1 MDIVL
6 IVLGVIA
13 LLIGVAGCV
22 LPVLP
27 GPPFAY
33 LALLL
38 LHFTDRVQFSWMQLL
53 VWLVIVVVVQVL
65 DFIVPML
72 GTKYF
77 GGSKWG
83 KNGCIIGTVI
93 GVFFMPWGI
102 VIGPFLGALI
112 GELLAGHTSS
122 EAIRSGIGSL
132 IGFLLGTMLKVILCL
147 YFCWEFIVALL

>member
-132 IGFLLGTMLKVILCL
+132 IGFLLGTMLKVIL
-147 YFCWEFIVALL
+147 

>member
-53 VWLVIVVVVQVL
+53 VWLVIGVVVQVL

>member
-1 MDIVL
+1 M